1 MQTTGKGKT
10 IAIWV
15 IKGLFLLLFGFSAVG
30 KLLPLEQTTA
40 GMVKYGLGDQVLLI
54 GLGELASVLLWVI
67 PRTTAAGVLLLS
79 AYMGG
84 AIATHMQHGEAYVIP
99 ALVLAL
105 VWLVGWLSNP
115 AMLGGLRDRPRVD
128 AHGPGLARVPID

>member
-15 IKGLFLLLFGFSAVG
+15 IKGLLLLLFGFSAMG
-30 KLLPLEQTTA
+30 KLLPLEQATA
-40 GMVKYGLGDQVLLI
+40 GMIKFGLGDQILLI
-54 GLGELASVLLWVI
+54 GLGELASVLLFVI

-84 AIATHMQHGEAYVIP
+84 AIATHMQHGEAYVMP
-99 ALVLAL
+99 ALVLVL
-105 VWLVGWLSNP
+105 VWLVGWLSNR
-115 AMLGGLRDRPRVD
+115 AMLGGLIESRSV
-128 AHGPGLARVPID
+128 AARAASRST